1 MNFIFDGCFFGTNN
15 IYIQNNNTFI
25 LPERTPFADV
35 TEKMK
40 NFFNIQKNKP
50 FNAFSKN
57 FNDNSNEA
65 KEFQF
70 LKKKSFG
77 EYMNST
83 KENEEKIESKES
95 INKSSKY
102 LNNLYKKQNSII
114 SNLDEDVDE
123 SDKENLSFINKKDS
137 DSDNESIDINQIYP
151 KKNQLHNANYIKVDF
166 LKIGSKMY
174 DFYYL
179 FNLYFNYTYD
189 TMKELKQNFVDYD
202 TLKRYIASII
212 RYN

>member
-1 MNFIFDGCFFGTNN
+1 MNFFFDGCFFGTNN

-102 LNNLYKKQNSII
+102 LNNLYKKKNSII
-114 SNLDEDVDE
+114 SNLMEQ
-123 SDKENLSFINKKDS
+123 KEMNWMMMYQEKIMKEKM
-137 DSDNESIDINQIYP
+137 EKMKMMKMMMMM
-151 KKNQLHNANYIKVDF
+151 KKNLIK
-166 LKIGSKMY
+166 
-174 DFYYL
+174 
-179 FNLYFNYTYD
+179 
-189 TMKELKQNFVDYD
+189 KQNI
-202 TLKRYIASII
+202 K
-212 RYN
+212 